1 MEVLET
7 VPKRNIT
14 KALAYSNGLILHTSP
29 CTNAGYFSHKLSVI
43 VTLK

>member
-14 KALAYSNGLILHTSP
+14 KALAYSNGHTSP